1 MSISKTRLNR
11 SVQVNGAI
19 GESGSTG
26 DLGSIGVA
34 ACFRFLGVGLA
45 EPETTQTFVLQHAC
59 QGIFP
64 EIPSSDIFAIMKKC
78 I

>member
-1 MSISKTRLNR
+1 MARLAKAG
-11 SVQVNGAI
+11 QQEI
-19 GESGSTG
+19 W
-26 DLGSIGVA
+26 GSIGVA

-64 EIPSSDIFAIMKKC
+64 EIPSSDIFAIMRKC